1 LIDSLNNRFR
11 RSVLFKT
18 FKLKF
23 LNTFFISLVNAH
35 FLPLSPIYVIIF
47 NKLSIRLIIFEKAKL
62 AVSIKCN
69 QLSLKSV
76 RLSFFE
82 LAFFD
87 GLDPVI
93 FFIDVYESWIWIA
106 IVVCVESSEIY
117 EAAIT
122 IQSGFNFFKKEKLF
136 IVRI

>member
-1 LIDSLNNRFR
+1 M
-11 RSVLFKT
+11 
-18 FKLKF
+18 
-23 LNTFFISLVNAH
+23 
-35 FLPLSPIYVIIF
+35 
-47 NKLSIRLIIFEKAKL
+47 RLIIFEKAKL

-93 FFIDVYESWIWIA
+93 FFIDINESWIWIT

-117 EAAIT
+117 ESAIT
-122 IQSGFNFFKKEKLF
+122 IQSGFNFFKKKKLL